1 MDSIFVKSQDE
12 IQLAQAKYIT
22 KVYSWM
28 TLGLLITA
36 FAAYVVAATPALIN
50 LIYGNKAVFYIILF
64 APLAVVWFLS
74 ARIHKISANMAIGAF
89 VFYAL
94 INGLTLS
101 FIFTVYSIGSVFTTF
116 VVTAG
121 TFAAMSAYGY
131 YTKQDLTKLGNMLKM
146 ALIGLIIAT
155 VVNWFWANS
164 VLYWI
169 STYAGVLIFVGLT
182 AYDTQKIKEMYTA
195 AEYGVEVE
203 QKSAIMGALSLY
215 LDFLNLFL
223 FLLRIFGGSR
233 D

>member
-1 MDSIFVKSQDE
+1 MDSIFVKSHDE

-155 VVNWFWANS
+155 VV
-164 VLYWI
+164 
-169 STYAGVLIFVGLT
+169 
-182 AYDTQKIKEMYTA
+182 DK
-195 AEYGVEVE
+195 
-203 QKSAIMGALSLY
+203 Y
-215 LDFLNLFL
+215 LRRGINFCRLNCL
-223 FLLRIFGGSR
+223 
-233 D
+233 

>member
-1 MDSIFVKSQDE
+1 MDSIFVKSHDE